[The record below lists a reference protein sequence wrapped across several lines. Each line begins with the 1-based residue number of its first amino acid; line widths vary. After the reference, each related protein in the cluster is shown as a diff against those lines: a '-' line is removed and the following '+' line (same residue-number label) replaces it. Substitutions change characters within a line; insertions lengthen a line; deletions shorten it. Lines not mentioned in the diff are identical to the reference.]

1 MRLFN
6 SINQLVLSS
15 AHSLTG
21 SREDQLSRRRRRPR
35 PILQRVRVLV
45 HTVYIYMYELNYC
58 LNYIRAHDD
67 RKSAIINL

>member
-6 SINQLVLSS
+6 SINQLVLLS

-21 SREDQLSRRRRRPR
+21 SREDQLSRRLRRPR

-45 HTVYIYMYELNYC
+45 HTVYMNEPNYC
-58 LNYIRAHDD
+58 LNHVRAHDD
-67 RKSAIINL
+67 RESATINQ